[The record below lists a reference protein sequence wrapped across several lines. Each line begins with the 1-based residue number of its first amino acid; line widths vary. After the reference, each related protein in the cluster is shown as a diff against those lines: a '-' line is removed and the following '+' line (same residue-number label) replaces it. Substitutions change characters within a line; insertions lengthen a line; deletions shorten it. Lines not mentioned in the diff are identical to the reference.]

1 MRVIPTLIGA
11 ALIVATLR
19 TRSPRPSAR
28 KAALIAA
35 GLALGGAFLAYGLQA
50 FDLPSFEEAV
60 ERLASTIGGWTYV
73 VVGLFAFLET
83 GALVGLI
90 VPGETAIIVGGI
102 LAGEGAVEVLPLVVI
117 VWLAAVAGDVV
128 SFLLGRRLGRAF
140 VLEHG
145 PRVKIQPHHVVRAE
159 AFFARHG
166 GKAIALG
173 RFIGVLRAI
182 VPFVAGASG
191 MRGRTF
197 LAYDIP
203 SAAAWAALNVM
214 LGYAVFASVSA
225 AANVTKWITYGVV
238 VIALIV
244 GVCIATRRASRPR
257 VSRPT
262 T

>member
-1 MRVIPTLIGA
+1 MRVIPTLIGV
-11 ALIVATLR
+11 ALIVGTLR
-19 TRSPRPSAR
+19 TRSSRPSAR
-28 KAALIAA
+28 QAALIVA
-35 GLALGGAFLAYGLQA
+35 GLALGGVFLAYGLEA

-60 ERLASTIGGWTYV
+60 ESLASKLGGWTYLL
-73 VVGLFAFLET
+73 VGLLAFLET
-83 GALVGLI
+83 GALVGLV

-102 LAGEGAVEVLPLVVI
+102 LAGEGAVELLPLIVI
-117 VWLAAVAGDVV
+117 VWLAAVAGDAV

-140 VLEHG
+140 VLQHG
-145 PRVKIQPHHVVRAE
+145 PRVKIQPHHILRAE

-238 VIALIV
+238 VVAVIV
-244 GVCIATRRASRPR
+244 GMRIATRRASGRR
-257 VSRPT
+257 LSRPT